1 MAVRFYS
8 DIEILTFPWW
18 GIGRT
23 GMATRKAT
31 PEELEELQKS
41 MMAWGIGAHRP
52 RPAPDDSADKSAKT
66 EEKAKPEKTDD

>member
-1 MAVRFYS
+1 
-8 DIEILTFPWW
+8 
-18 GIGRT
+18 
-23 GMATRKAT
+23 MATRKAA

-41 MMAWGIGAHRP
+41 MMAWGGSAWGIGAHRP

>member
-1 MAVRFYS
+1 
-8 DIEILTFPWW
+8 
-18 GIGRT
+18 
-23 GMATRKAT
+23 MATRKAT

-41 MMAWGIGAHRP
+41 MMAWGGGAWGIGAHRP

>member
-1 MAVRFYS
+1 
-8 DIEILTFPWW
+8 
-18 GIGRT
+18 
-23 GMATRKAT
+23 MATRKAT

-41 MMAWGIGAHRP
+41 MMAWGSSAWGIGAHRP

>member
-1 MAVRFYS
+1 
-8 DIEILTFPWW
+8 
-18 GIGRT
+18 
-23 GMATRKAT
+23 MATRKAT

-66 EEKAKPEKTDD
+66 EEKAKPRVCNFLWAARSRLIDVGGDSVTK

>member
-1 MAVRFYS
+1 
-8 DIEILTFPWW
+8 
-18 GIGRT
+18 
-23 GMATRKAT
+23 MATRKAT

-41 MMAWGIGAHRP
+41 MMAWGGSAWVIGAHRP